1 VLWFK
6 PSNSDLRDKYFDEKR
21 SVDSDGADAMNKLGS
36 LDDEDPM
43 SD

>member
-1 VLWFK
+1 LLGFK
-6 PSNSDLRDKYFDEKR
+6 PSSSDLRDKYFDEKR
-21 SVDSDGADAMNKLGS
+21 LVDSDGADAMNKLGP